1 MQLKTFTT
9 SKDGRDGRPWVGLL
23 VLLLAAA
30 CRRAPAQPPPDVRPA
45 ALTFACA
52 ADNDLYRVLT
62 ADGAQHRRLATPAE
76 AITAA
81 AEGTGVLLLA
91 DGYPANRTPIDP
103 AVLAEAAR
111 KKLRVYVEYPE
122 ALPDLKLDPP
132 RRAVWERTV
141 VTSDAF
147 GPALEKMRIL
157 MVQDCHFLPTEA
169 ADPHLVLA
177 KVAGYDTAAF
187 GLPAEGVWP
196 LLFTHPRGDVLVATT
211 KLSQFVTARYAP
223 TDAWPPVWQMVLG
236 WLVNGEKVPEPKWTP
251 VVRPSYGKTGQL
263 PADAERQAIKR
274 GVDWFAKGRLYV
286 HPDWQDLMQSAG
298 KYHDRVGPGPAA
310 NLPVGDGSLGLLEAY
325 SSRIE
330 WQGTQPVRWYTRADC
345 NSEAAMA
352 LALHGRLADD
362 ADARTRAKNLMNF
375 VLVTSNLQQG
385 PRADPANPAYGLIGW
400 DTHNAH
406 VYYGDDNARAML
418 GQIAAAAAL
427 ESDAWDEAIVKCAL
441 ANFRTSGPAGF
452 RRPRIEQSGLD
463 SSGWRPF
470 WETRNVGHM
479 QHSPHY
485 QAYLWAVNLWLY
497 DKTGFEPLYVRTE
510 RAIRAMMNRYPDRWD
525 AECGRAEAERA
536 RMLLPLAWLVRV
548 KDTPEHRGWLAA
560 VARYVVEAQDSS
572 GAIMQKVTGHPL
584 TNAQYGTMEAPL
596 IHADG
601 DPCTDLLYTTN
612 FAFLGL
618 HEAAAATGDAKL
630 AAAADKLA
638 DFLVRCQ
645 ARADQPA
652 ELDGV
657 WFRGFDYHR
666 WDYWGSNADLGWGVW
681 STETGWTQGW
691 ITAMLALRQLD
702 SSFWDLTKGSK
713 IATRFD
719 AIRRE
724 MLPDEVL
731 KVFDPLEPVR
741 HAGRG
746 KPVTLATAPAETY
759 AAGGAA
765 ALADGLVGETDHTAA
780 WLGFHGA
787 DMVATVDL
795 GAAVPLRDVAI
806 RCLQSRSLGIFVP
819 ADVEFEASDDGVAY
833 RPLATIAP
841 KTTADVEQAIELFR
855 ADVDTKAR
863 YVRVRGR
870 TIGTIPAEHRA
881 AGQPAWLFVDE
892 ILVNPERAPAAR

>member
-1 MQLKTFTT
+1 MKTEH
-9 SKDGRDGRPWVGLL
+9 GARGCCRV
-23 VLLLAAA
+23 VLLAALA
-30 CRRAPAQPPPDVRPA
+30 LVSSGQAAFAQPRTTRP
-45 ALTFACA
+45 LTFSCA
-52 ADNDLYRVLT
+52 ADNDLFRVLC
-62 ADGAQHRRLATPAE
+62 ADGPAHPRFDAAAE
-76 AITAA
+76 AVAAA

-91 DGYPANRTPIDP
+91 DGYPAKRTPVDP

-111 KKLRVYVEYPE
+111 KRLRVYVEYPD

-132 RRAVWERTV
+132 RRAAWERTV

-169 ADPHLVLA
+169 ANPHLVLA
-177 KVAGYDTAAF
+177 KVAGYDTAVF
-187 GLPAEGVWP
+187 GLPEPSGVWP

-223 TDAWPPVWQMVLG
+223 TDAWPPVWRMVLG
-236 WLVNGEKVPEPKWTP
+236 WLGNGAQVPEPRWTP
-251 VVRPSYGKTGQL
+251 VVRPSWGQTEQL
-263 PADAERQAIKR
+263 PVDAERQAIKR

-310 NLPVGDGSLGLLEAY
+310 DLPVGDGSLGLLEAY

-352 LALHGRLADD
+352 LALHGRLAND
-362 ADARTRAKNLMNF
+362 ADSRTRAKNLMNF

-385 PRADPANPAYGLIGW
+385 PRADPANPAHGLIGW

-441 ANFRTSGPAGF
+441 ANFRTTGPAGF

-463 SSGWRPF
+463 ASGWRPF

-497 DKTGFEPLYVRTE
+497 DKTRFEPLYVRTE
-510 RAIRAMMNRYPDRWD
+510 RAIRAMMQRYPDRWD

-548 KDTPEHRGWLAA
+548 KDTPEHRRWLAA
-560 VARYVVEAQDSS
+560 VAQYVVEAQDSS
-572 GAIMQKVTGHPL
+572 GAIVQKVTGH
-584 TNAQYGTMEAPL
+584 TINNAQYGTMEAPL

-618 HEAAAATGDAKL
+618 HEAAAATGDPQL
-630 AAAADKLA
+630 AAAAAKLA

-645 ARADQPA
+645 ARADRPA

-657 WFRGFDYHR
+657 WFRGFDYRR

-681 STETGWTQGW
+681 STESGWTQGW
-691 ITAMLALRQLD
+691 ITAMLALRELD
-702 SSFWDLTKGSK
+702 TSFWELTKGSK

-724 MLPDEVL
+724 MLPDDAL
-731 KVFDPLEPVR
+731 KVFDPLEPIR
-741 HAGRG
+741 HAARG
-746 KPVTLATAPAETY
+746 KRVELTAAPAAQY
-759 AAGGAA
+759 SADGKAS
-765 ALADGLVGETDHTAA
+765 LLDGLVGDSDHTAA

-795 GAAVPLRDVAI
+795 GAATPLRSVAI
-806 RCLQSRSLGIFVP
+806 HCLQSRPLGIFLP
-819 ADVEFEASDDGVAY
+819 AAVEFEISDDAVAY
-833 RPLATIAP
+833 RPLATVRP
-841 KTTADVEQAIELFR
+841 TLSADVEQAIEILR
-855 ADVDTKAR
+855 ADVDTRAR
-863 YVRVRGR
+863 YLRVRGR
-870 TIGTIPAEHRA
+870 TIGTIPAGHPA
-881 AGQPAWLFVDE
+881 VGQPAWLFVDE
-892 ILVNPERAPAAR
+892 IVVNPEPMPAKP

>member
-1 MQLKTFTT
+1 MWKKN
-9 SKDGRDGRPWVGLL
+9 SRRGPCRL
-23 VLLLAAA
+23 VLLTAIVLAAPGA
-30 CRRAPAQPPPDVRPA
+30 ATPEEPRPSRV
-45 ALTFACA
+45 LTFACA
-52 ADNDLYRVLT
+52 ADNDLYGVLS
-62 ADGAQHRRLATPAE
+62 ADGAQQRRFATPAE
-76 AITAA
+76 AIAAA

-91 DGYPANRTPIDP
+91 DGYPTRRTPIDP

-111 KKLRVYVEYPE
+111 KKLRLYVEYPE
-122 ALPDLKLDPP
+122 SLPDLKIGPP
-132 RRAVWERTV
+132 RRAGWERTV

-169 ADPHLVLA
+169 ANPHLVLA
-177 KVAGYDTAAF
+177 KVAGYDTAVF
-187 GLPAEGVWP
+187 GLPESSGVWP
-196 LLFTHPRGDVLVATT
+196 LLFTNPRGDVLVATT
-211 KLSQFVTARYAP
+211 KLSQFVTGRYAP
-223 TDAWPPVWQMVLG
+223 TDAWPPVWKMVLG
-236 WLVNGEKVPEPKWTP
+236 WLANGAQVAEPRWTP
-251 VVRPSYGKTGQL
+251 VVRPSYGKTEQL
-263 PADAERQAIKR
+263 PADAERKAIKR
-274 GVDWFAKGRLYV
+274 GVDWFAKARFYI
-286 HPDWQDLMQSAG
+286 HPDWQDLMAAAR
-298 KYHDRVGPGPAA
+298 KYDDRVGPGPTA

-352 LALHGRLADD
+352 LALQGRLADD
-362 ADARTRAKNLMNF
+362 ADARSRAKNLLNF

-385 PRADPANPAYGLIGW
+385 PRADPANAAYGLLGW

-427 ESDAWDEAIVKCAL
+427 GSDAWDEAIVKCAL
-441 ANFRTSGPAGF
+441 ANFRTTGSAGF
-452 RRPRIEQSGLD
+452 RRPRIEQPGLD
-463 SSGWRPF
+463 KSGWRPF
-470 WETRNVGHM
+470 WEARNVGHM

-510 RAIRAMMNRYPDRWD
+510 RAIRELMERYPDRWD
-525 AECGRAEAERA
+525 VECGRAEAERA

-548 KDTPEHRGWLAA
+548 KDTPEHRRWLAD
-560 VARYVVEAQDSS
+560 VAKYVVEAQDPS
-572 GAIMQKVTGHPL
+572 GAIVQKVTGHTI

-645 ARADQPA
+645 VRADRPA

-657 WFRGFDYHR
+657 WFRGFDFSR

-681 STETGWTQGW
+681 STETGWTQAW
-691 ITAMLALRQLD
+691 ITSMLALRQLGT
-702 SSFWDLTKGSK
+702 SFWDFTNGSK
-713 IATRFD
+713 IATKFD
-719 AIRRE
+719 VIRRE
-724 MLPDEVL
+724 MLPDTVL
-731 KVFDPLEPVR
+731 NAPDPLEPVR

-746 KPVTLATAPAETY
+746 KPVALATPPAATY
-759 AAGGAA
+759 AGDGAA
-765 ALADGLVGETDHTAA
+765 SLADGMVGETDHSSA
-780 WLGFHGA
+780 WLGFHGE
-787 DMVATVDL
+787 DLVATVDL
-795 GAAVPLRDVAI
+795 GAATPLRSVAI
-806 RCLQSRSLGIFVP
+806 RCLQSRPLGIFTP
-819 ADVEFEASDDGVAY
+819 TAVEFEASDDGMTY
-833 RPLATIAP
+833 RPLATVAP
-841 KTTADVEQAIELFR
+841 TIPPDVEQAIELVR

-863 YVRVRGR
+863 YLRVRGR
-870 TIGTIPAEHRA
+870 TIGTIPAGHTA

-892 ILVNPERAPAAR
+892 ILVNPEPPPATP

>member
-1 MQLKTFTT
+1 MSNLTE
-9 SKDGRDGRPWVGLL
+9 SSRAHRIVA
-23 VLLLAAA
+23 VAAILTVA
-30 CRRAPAQPPPDVRPA
+30 FSPTAPAQPPTA
-45 ALTFACA
+45 AAPLVFACS
-52 ADNDLYRVLT
+52 ADNDLYV
-62 ADGAQHRRLATPAE
+62 AMAAAGAKPPRFDAAAE
-76 AITAA
+76 AVAAA
-81 AEGTGVLLLA
+81 AEGAGVLILA
-91 DGYPANRTPIDP
+91 DGYPANRTPVDP

-122 ALPDLKLDPP
+122 SLPDLKLDPP
-132 RRAVWERTV
+132 RRAGWERTV

-147 GPALEKMRIL
+147 GPALQKMRIL

-177 KVAGYDTAAF
+177 KVAGYDTAVF
-187 GLPAEGVWP
+187 GLPPEGVWP

-223 TDAWPPVWQMVLG
+223 ADAWPPVWKMVLG
-236 WLVNGEKVPEPKWTP
+236 WLANGAQVPEPRWTP
-251 VVRPSYGKTGQL
+251 VVRPSYGKTDQL

-274 GVDWFAKGRLYV
+274 GVDWFAKGRLYI
-286 HPDWQDLMQSAG
+286 HPDWQDLMAAAG
-298 KYHDRVGPGPAA
+298 KYYDRVGPGPTAD
-310 NLPVGDGSLGLLEAY
+310 LPVGDGSLGLLEAY

-362 ADARTRAKNLMNF
+362 AAARDRAKNLLNF

-427 ESDAWDEAIVKCAL
+427 GSDAWDEAIVKCAL
-441 ANFRTSGPAGF
+441 ANFRTTAPTGF
-452 RRPRIEQSGLD
+452 RRARIEQPALD
-463 SSGWRPF
+463 QHGWQF
-470 WETRNVGHM
+470 YWTAKGIVGAGGM
-479 QHSPHY
+479 QHYSAHY
-485 QAYLWAVNLWLY
+485 QAYQWAVNLWLY

-510 RAIRAMMNRYPDRWD
+510 RAIREMMKRYPDRWD
-525 AECGRAEAERA
+525 VECGRAEAERA

-548 KDTPEHRGWLAA
+548 KDTPAHRRWLADMA
-560 VARYVVEAQDSS
+560 AYVLADQDPS
-572 GAIMQKVTGHPL
+572 GAIVQKVTGHTI

-645 ARADQPA
+645 ARADRPA
-652 ELDGV
+652 ELDGA
-657 WFRGFDYHR
+657 WFRGFDFDR

-702 SSFWDLTKGSK
+702 TSYWDLTKGSK
-713 IATRFD
+713 VATRFD
-719 AIRRE
+719 AIRRQ

-731 KVFDPLEPVR
+731 SAPDPFEPVR

-746 KPVTLATAPAETY
+746 KPVTLATAPAATY
-759 AAGGAA
+759 AGDGAA
-765 ALADGLVGETDHTAA
+765 TLADGMVGETDHSSA

-787 DMVATVDL
+787 DLVATVDL
-795 GAAVPLRDVAI
+795 GAATPLRSVAI
-806 RCLQSRSLGIFVP
+806 HCLQARPLGIFVP
-819 ADVEFEASDDGVAY
+819 ANVEFEASDDGMTY
-833 RPLATIAP
+833 RPLATVAP
-841 KTTADVEQAIELFR
+841 TIPPDKEQAIELVR
-855 ADVDTKAR
+855 ADVEATAR
-863 YVRVRGR
+863 YLRVRGR
-870 TIGTIPAEHRA
+870 TIGTIPAGHKA

-892 ILVNPERAPAAR
+892 ILVNPEPPPAKP

>member
-1 MQLKTFTT
+1 MSNLIKTSRALCIAAATT
-9 SKDGRDGRPWVGLL
+9 
-23 VLLLAAA
+23 LLAVAVAA
-30 CRRAPAQPPPDVRPA
+30 AAQPPA
-45 ALTFACA
+45 AAARLVFACA
-52 ADNDLYRVLT
+52 ADNDLYV
-62 ADGAQHRRLATPAE
+62 AMAAAGAKPPRFDAAAE
-76 AITAA
+76 AVAAA
-81 AEGTGVLLLA
+81 AEGSGVLLLA
-91 DGYPANRTPIDP
+91 DGYPANRTAVDP

-122 ALPDLKLDPP
+122 SLPDLELGPP
-132 RRAVWERTV
+132 RRAGWERTV
-141 VTSDAF
+141 VASDTF

-177 KVAGYDTAAF
+177 KVAGYDTAVF
-187 GLPAEGVWP
+187 GLPPEGVWP

-211 KLSQFVTARYAP
+211 KLSQFVTGRYAP
-223 TDAWPPVWQMVLG
+223 SDAWPPVWKMVLG
-236 WLVNGEKVPEPKWTP
+236 WLGNGAAVPEPRWTP
-251 VVRPSYGKTGQL
+251 VVRPSYGKTEPL

-274 GVDWFAKGRLYV
+274 GVDWFAKARFYI
-286 HPDWQDLMQSAG
+286 HPDWQKLMQSAG
-298 KYHDRVGPGPAA
+298 SYYDRVGPGPAA
-310 NLPVGDGSLGLLEAY
+310 DLPVGDGSLGLLEAY

-362 ADARTRAKNLMNF
+362 ADARSRARNLLNF

-385 PRADPANPAYGLIGW
+385 PRADPANAAYGLISW
-400 DTHNAH
+400 DTGNAH

-441 ANFRTSGPAGF
+441 ANFRTTGPAGF
-452 RRPRIEQSGLD
+452 RRARIEQPALD
-463 SSGWRPF
+463 AQGWQLY
-470 WETRNVGHM
+470 WTANGIVGAGGM
-479 QHSPHY
+479 QHYSPHY

-510 RAIRAMMNRYPDRWD
+510 RAIRAMMKRYPDGWE

-548 KDTPEHRGWLAA
+548 KDTPEHRRWLAD
-560 VARYVVEAQDSS
+560 VAAYVVAAQDPS
-572 GAIMQKVTGHPL
+572 GAIVQKVTGH
-584 TNAQYGTMEAPL
+584 TINNAQYGTMEAPL

-618 HEAAAATGDAKL
+618 HEAAAATGDRKL
-630 AAAADKLA
+630 AAAAEKLA

-645 ARADQPA
+645 VRADRPA

-657 WFRGFDYHR
+657 WFRGFDFGR

-691 ITAMLALRQLD
+691 ITTMLALRQLD
-702 SSFWDLTKGSK
+702 TSYWDLTKGSK
-713 IATRFD
+713 VATKFD
-719 AIRRE
+719 AIRRQ

-731 KVFDPLEPVR
+731 NAPDPFEPVR
-741 HAGRG
+741 HGGRG
-746 KPVTLATAPAETY
+746 KPVTLATAPAATY
-759 AAGGAA
+759 AGDGAA
-765 ALADGLVGETDHTAA
+765 SLTDGMVGEADHTFA
-780 WLGFHGA
+780 WLGFHGE

-795 GAAVPLRDVAI
+795 GAAVPLRSVAI
-806 RCLQSRSLGIFVP
+806 RCLQSRPLGIFMP
-819 ADVEFEASDDGVAY
+819 ADVEFEASDDGRAF
-833 RPLATIAP
+833 RPLATVRPTIAS
-841 KTTADVEQAIELFR
+841 DVEQAIELVR
-855 ADVDTKAR
+855 ADVAATAR
-863 YVRVRGR
+863 YLRVRGR
-870 TIGTIPAEHRA
+870 TIGTIPAEHKA

-892 ILVNPERAPAAR
+892 ILVNPEPPPARP